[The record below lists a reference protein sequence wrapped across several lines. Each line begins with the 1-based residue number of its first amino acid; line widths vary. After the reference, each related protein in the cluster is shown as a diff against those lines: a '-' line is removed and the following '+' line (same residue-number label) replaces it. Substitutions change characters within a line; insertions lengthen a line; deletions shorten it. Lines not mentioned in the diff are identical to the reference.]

1 MFSKPCC
8 LAALVALCAFLTSAQ
23 AQPRLYTLEND
34 RVRLSLDERASVV
47 YLGNQQSAAPRNYI
61 AKPLPGFWS
70 LIFRRGAS
78 LENVVEAKAQTHR
91 LEQSGNELRIFVD
104 KLRYGNETLDI
115 RLRFT
120 IALNGDE
127 LSWRAKVENRSDA
140 QVTEL
145 FFPTIGAIATLGAT
159 NATDDLI
166 WPNSVGFRYQNVK
179 SLFRPQVDS
188 LTAIEEPVNR
198 VTDQLMELT
207 YPWPAS
213 MAWYEFTNGREGIY
227 FGAHD
232 PTFLTGSLR
241 VMRPFDSDGALSFG
255 FAKFPFVAPG
265 ETWESAAFIVSPHN
279 GDWHTGAEKY
289 RRWADGWRQVRTR
302 PDWVNNLKGMF
313 LVILKQQYGDRMWRY
328 DEIPALYKEAKEN
341 GMDTVALFG
350 WTEGGHDN
358 QYPDYFPDPVLG
370 GADALRKGLQQ
381 VQAAGGNTILYCQ
394 GQLVDVNAPYYRAAG
409 ERLAAKNIW
418 GSVYF
423 EQYNKTGQSSLLKNF
438 SRKLF
443 APICPVNQ
451 EWLDLLTERGK
462 ELLAYGATGLI
473 YDQIGG
479 KEPYLCFDASH
490 PHAKPSLAFPLGR
503 QKQLSGVREAMRRQS
518 PNAGFM
524 VELLTD
530 IYAQHADVIHG
541 WGPGFAVAPTA
552 FPQMYRYTFPD
563 VVMTARQQAPR
574 ADAKQVN
581 FALAYGLRFELEVRY
596 RADMETIRQNDK
608 PHLKEY
614 LRQVSALRDRY
625 WKLLGT
631 GRFLD
636 DRGVAFT
643 NQNLNVTSFENE
655 NRRAVVVWNNTAK
668 TQTTSVN
675 VPGYRLVEAR
685 GIAGELRAAPLEL
698 QSQQVAVLIYER

>member
-1 MFSKPCC
+1 MSSKHRC
-8 LAALVALCAFLTSAQ
+8 LALLVMVSALAVCAS
-23 AQPRLYTLEND
+23 AQPREYTLEND
-34 RVRLSLDERASVV
+34 RVRLSLNDNAAVIHLS
-47 YLGNQQSAAPRNYI
+47 NKQSAAPQNYI
-61 AKPLPGFWS
+61 RKPLPGFWS

-78 LENVVEAKAQTHR
+78 LENVVEASKQTHR
-91 LEQSGNELRIFVD
+91 IEQSGNELRVFVD
-104 KLRYGNETLDI
+104 KLRLGSETLDI

-120 IALNGDE
+120 IQLNGDE
-127 LSWRAKVENRSDA
+127 LSWRATVENRSDA

-145 FFPTIGAIATLGAT
+145 FFPTIGNIATLGAA
-159 NATDDLI
+159 NRTDDLI

-179 SLFRPQVDS
+179 SLFRPQVDA

-198 VTDQLMELT
+198 VADQSMELT

-227 FGAHD
+227 FGSHD
-232 PTFLTGSLR
+232 PAFLTGSLR
-241 VMRPFDSDGALSFG
+241 VMRPFDGEGALSFG
-255 FAKFPFVAPG
+255 FAKFPFVLPG
-265 ETWESAAFIVSPHN
+265 ETWESAAFIVSLHT
-279 GDWHTGAEKY
+279 GDWHMGAEKY
-289 RRWADGWRQVRTR
+289 RRWADGWRQVRAR
-302 PDWVNNLKGMF
+302 PAWVDNLKGMF

-358 QYPDYFPDPVLG
+358 QYPDYKPDPVLG
-370 GADALRKGLQQ
+370 GAAALRKGLQQ
-381 VQAAGGNTILYCQ
+381 VQTEGGNTILYCQ
-394 GQLVDVNAPYYRAAG
+394 GQLVDVGTPYYRAAG

-423 EQYNKTGQSSLLKNF
+423 EQYNKSGQSSLLKNF

-451 EWLDLLTERGK
+451 EWIDLLNERGK

-490 PHAKPSLAFPLGR
+490 AHAKPSLAFPVGR
-503 QKQLSGVREAMRRQS
+503 QKQLSAVREAMRRQS

-530 IYAQHADVIHG
+530 VYAQHADVIHG

-614 LRQVSALRDRY
+614 LRKASALRDRY
-625 WKLLGT
+625 WKLLGS
-631 GRFLD
+631 GRFID
-636 DRGVAFT
+636 NRGIEST
-643 NQNLNVTSFENE
+643 NAAVSVTGFENE
-655 NRRAVVVWNNTAK
+655 ARRAVVVWNNTTQ
-668 TQTTSVN
+668 TQTTAVS
-675 VPGYRLVEAR
+675 VPGYRFVEAR
-685 GIAGELRAAPLEL
+685 GVDGAVGAAPLEL
-698 QSQQVAVLIYER
+698 KSQQIAVLMYEK